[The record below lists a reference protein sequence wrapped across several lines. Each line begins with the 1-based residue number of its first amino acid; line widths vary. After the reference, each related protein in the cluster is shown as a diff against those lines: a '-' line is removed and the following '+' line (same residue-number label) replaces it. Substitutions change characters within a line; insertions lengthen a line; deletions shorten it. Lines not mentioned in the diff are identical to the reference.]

1 MRDVSGELV
10 VKIDRMSCP
19 YCKRCRTNLNGTR
32 KGKQIY
38 WCRDCGK
45 QWREGGAIGGH
56 SFPPDQI
63 GAAIQICITPSC
75 PSGRPPGP

>member
-1 MRDVSGELV
+1 MWDVSGELV
-10 VKIDRMSCP
+10 VKIDRMGCP

-45 QWREGGAIGGH
+45 QWRE
-56 SFPPDQI
+56 
-63 GAAIQICITPSC
+63 
-75 PSGRPPGP
+75 